1 MGATEQHAAS
11 VEGEPQLDALAIFLA
26 LVLVF
31 GSLVGAV
38 RLDPRS
44 TADDSDRSASLAR
57 KSSR

>member
-1 MGATEQHAAS
+1 
-11 VEGEPQLDALAIFLA
+11 LDALAIFLA